1 MSGEFLSQSGTYLS
15 VTAQS
20 WIVLESTH
28 EPLALGALMAA
39 RYAPAALLGPAI
51 GKYVDSRDP
60 RRLVQIANYAQAV
73 LALALVG
80 LAFTPA
86 SLVLVP
92 FIVVGS
98 VSQIFAM
105 LEHAGRMAYVA
116 AIVPD
121 ELRARFA
128 GATNSAS
135 TLGRI
140 AGPAV
145 ASAVLTLGP
154 SGLCFAVDASTF
166 VFAALL
172 LPRPRYEVRIAGP
185 STLREG
191 LRDIWGLP
199 RVRNLLLVFAAV
211 SLVSFNVATM
221 IPLLVQEEYLNDP
234 RTLAAFNIAF
244 GIGSFLGGALR
255 AWLRTSPSVSAFFGL
270 LLFGATFLGLG
281 LTNSWAVTLALLFAG
296 GFGRLM
302 FTASSEA
309 VLAVGVSQERRG
321 LVGSLYAMAFTGTT
335 PLGALL
341 VTSLAGRMGT
351 SATLVVCGVTA
362 AAGGVTYMVSLAA
375 DRSPASADAKEGQGR
390 LPAASRPHRPD
401 G

>member
-15 VTAQS
+15 VTAQG
-20 WIVLESTH
+20 WIVLESTQ

-39 RYAPAALLGPAI
+39 RYAPAALLGPVI

-60 RRLVQIANYAQAV
+60 RPLVLIANYGQAV

-92 FIVVGS
+92 FIAVGA

-105 LEHAGRMAYVA
+105 LEHSGRMAYVA

-121 ELRARFA
+121 ELRARFV
-128 GATNSAS
+128 GATSSAG

-145 ASAVLTLGP
+145 ASAVLILGP
-154 SGLCFAVDASTF
+154 SGLCFAINALTF

-172 LPRPRYEVRIAGP
+172 LPRPRYKVRIPPPA
-185 STLREG
+185 TLREG
-191 LRDIWGLP
+191 LRDIWALP
-199 RVRNLLLVFAAV
+199 HVRNLLIVFTLV

-234 RTLAAFNIAF
+234 KVLAAFNIAF
-244 GIGSFLGGALR
+244 GVGSLLGGALR
-255 AWLRTSPSVSAFFGL
+255 ALIRSSPTNSALFGL
-270 LLFGATFLGLG
+270 LLFGATFTVLG
-281 LTNSWAVTLALLFAG
+281 LTHSWAITLAMLFAG
-296 GFGRLM
+296 GFGRLL
-302 FTASSEA
+302 FTASAEA

-341 VTSLAGRMGT
+341 VTSLSTRTST
-351 SATLVVCGVTA
+351 SATLVVCGIMAV
-362 AAGGVTYMVSLAA
+362 AGAVAYLLSLTMH
-375 DRSPASADAKEGQGR
+375 RSSFRAGTQES
-390 LPAASRPHRPD
+390 
-401 G
+401 